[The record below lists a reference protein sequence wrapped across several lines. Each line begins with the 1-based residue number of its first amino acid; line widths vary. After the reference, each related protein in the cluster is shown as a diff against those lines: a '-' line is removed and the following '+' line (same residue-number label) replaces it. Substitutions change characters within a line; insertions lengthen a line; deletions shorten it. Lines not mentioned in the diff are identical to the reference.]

1 MQHVYQNFVR
11 TTYLGDRK
19 TTIEEYIETNP
30 SIMLELPP
38 PHLIGRY
45 SG

>member
-1 MQHVYQNFVR
+1 MKHVYQDFVR
-11 TTYLGDRK
+11 MTFLGDRK
-19 TTIEEYIETNP
+19 TTIEAYIEANP
-30 SIMLELPP
+30 AIMLELPP